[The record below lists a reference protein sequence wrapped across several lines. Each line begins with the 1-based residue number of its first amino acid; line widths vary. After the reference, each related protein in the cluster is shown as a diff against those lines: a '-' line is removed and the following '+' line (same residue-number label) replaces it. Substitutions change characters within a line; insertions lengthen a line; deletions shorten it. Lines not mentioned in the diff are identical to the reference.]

1 MIAPVAART
10 HPAAW
15 LLLLPLPIL
24 SLAFVR
30 YDLQA
35 NIRAD
40 YLWLLACVVAWHALI
55 AAVVHWGG
63 RPSAPH
69 WVARPRCWL
78 PAVAAL
84 PALVGL
90 VVFAGPAT
98 LASALLLMVAALG
111 LGSLADQDGAP
122 SATTSLVVGLGLI
135 AAIVGWLLPVPVHQ
149 RWLYLSLAA
158 VVIVWRR
165 RPIARQLRA
174 AFESVDG
181 LASTRPQWTILLV
194 AAVTVA
200 SLGLW
205 LPSLNYDDNAV
216 HLILQSQLRF
226 DGYYHL
232 DVQTQSWAVAPWA
245 NNVLHGVAA
254 MLAGGEARAAV
265 ASLWLLLG
273 VAGAWRLARALDASP
288 GTALAAAAVFA
299 SQPLTG
305 YFTTAMQVDGA
316 STAILLNLAA
326 LTAGQDRGRLSG
338 VAVGAI
344 CGLLL
349 ALKTSNLLYMLPL
362 LGWLV
367 AVRPEGQRLRWALIA
382 LATLLAIGG
391 SSYAYA
397 TLVTGNPLFPFFNGF
412 FQSPYYPL
420 ENFADPRWRAG
431 ISWRSLWDLTF
442 NTVAFGEFYP
452 GAAGFALLALL
463 PAALVDAV
471 RRPASRW
478 LLLWALATGWLVFS
492 YLQYL
497 RYIFPALSVL
507 CVLGVVGLARLV
519 DRRVFAGVVIAVW
532 LANAALMPTTH
543 WIARENPWMPLL
555 RDGPDARNDLVR
567 TFMPERAL
575 LERVMA
581 GNPDACVLMGDP
593 KKPFVGAGHGH
604 AISMH
609 RRYDP
614 ELWQAR
620 NTADADASGERWTSL
635 LVSVEPSFVV
645 VDVAVRGPMVKALEG
660 LGYARVDREGSLEA
674 WNKPQSAGR
683 GCRALDERRNR
694 ASALL
699 RMGSR

>member
-1 MIAPVAART
+1 MSARVAARP

-15 LLLLPLPIL
+15 LLLLPLPL
-24 SLAFVR
+24 LLLAFVR

-40 YLWLLACVVAWHALI
+40 YRWLLACVVAWHALI
-55 AAVVHWGG
+55 AFVVHWCE
-63 RPSAPH
+63 RHSVPH
-69 WVARPRCWL
+69 AMAQSRKWL
-78 PAVAAL
+78 PVAAAL
-84 PALVGL
+84 PALLGL
-90 VVFAGPAT
+90 VVFVGPAT
-98 LASALLLMVAALG
+98 LAAAMLLALAALG
-111 LGSLADQDGAP
+111 LGTLADQEDASG
-122 SATTSLVVGLGLI
+122 ATTSLVVGLGVI
-135 AAIVGWLLPVPVHQ
+135 AAVVGWLLPFPLHQ
-149 RWLYLSLAA
+149 RWLYLALAA
-158 VVIVWRR
+158 VVVMWRR

-174 AFESVDG
+174 AFEALDG
-181 LASTRPQWTILLV
+181 LASTRPQRAILLV
-194 AAVTVA
+194 AAMTVA

-326 LTAGQDRGRLSG
+326 LAAGPDRGKLG
-338 VAVGAI
+338 AVAVGAI

-362 LGWLV
+362 LAWLV
-367 AVRPEGQRLRWALIA
+367 AVRPVGQRLRWASIA
-382 LATLLAIGG
+382 LATVLAIGG

-412 FQSPYYPL
+412 FQSPYYPI
-420 ENFADPRWRAG
+420 ENFSDPRWRAG

-452 GAAGFALLALL
+452 GAAGIALLALL

-478 LLLWALATGWLVFS
+478 LLLWALATGLLVFS

-507 CVLGVVGLARLV
+507 CVLGVVGLARLG
-519 DRRVFAGVVIAVW
+519 DRRVFAGVVITVA
-532 LANAALMPTTH
+532 LANAALLPTTH
-543 WIARENPWMPLL
+543 WIARENPWMQLL
-555 RDGPDARNDLVR
+555 REGPAARSDLVR
-567 TFMPERAL
+567 KFMPERAL

-620 NTADADASGERWTSL
+620 NAAEADTSGKRWTSL
-635 LVSVEPSFVV
+635 LAWVDPSFVV
-645 VDVAVRGPMVKALEG
+645 VDGSVRGPIFGALEG
-660 LGYARVDREGSLEA
+660 SGYVRVDREDSLEA
-674 WNKPQSAGR
+674 WGRLQSGGG

-694 ASALL
+694 ARELL
-699 RMGSR
+699 RVRSG